1 MATDYRS
8 TVFLPQ
14 TDFPMRGELPK
25 REPLLLKRWQE
36 QNLYQKTREEVFK
49 RRLRL

>member
-14 TDFPMRGELPK
+14 TDFPLRGDLAK
-25 REPLLLKRWQE
+25 REPLLLARWAKTG
-36 QNLYQKTREEVFK
+36 LYGRQRAAAS
-49 RRLRL
+49 